1 MEDDTQTSQT
11 VDPAATDTST
21 QVNQSEAITQTNE
34 GTPEAT
40 QQTEETVEIKAEDT
54 VEDKLYA
61 GKYKSVED
69 MEKAYRELQSKAT
82 KDSQEKAELARI
94 LNESFAAPEPQVQ
107 ADPYAIEPDPINN
120 EVENLKSQVA
130 VQSFIMTHPNADAS
144 SMQEVFNTDPLVK
157 QISGHE
163 AKLEYAF
170 LKSQSMSS
178 SKAIAEARKTATQ
191 ETKAK
196 IVEKQTVQVE
206 SSKAT
211 EQIDEK
217 SDLKNRMSSGSYED
231 REKARKEYIR
241 KYLI

>member
-11 VDPAATDTST
+11 AAPDATDTT
-21 QVNQSEAITQTNE
+21 AQVNQSEAITQTNE

-94 LNESFAAPEPQVQ
+94 LNESFAAPEPQAQ

-144 SMQEVFNTDPLVK
+144 SMQEVFNSDPLVQ
-157 QISGHE
+157 QIQGHA
-163 AKLEYAF
+163 AKLEYAY

-217 SDLKNRMSSGSYED
+217 SDLKNRMSSGSYDD